1 MKITKIILF
10 ILSFIFSFLLFTK
23 DTFAVIYDYDI
34 SKFVFKPVSS
44 DKLLNW
50 VPTDFQKFT
59 YKDPYLKTR
68 AIV

>member
-1 MKITKIILF
+1 MKISKIILF
-10 ILSFIFSFLLFTK
+10 ILSFILSFLFFTK
-23 DTFAVIYDYDI
+23 ETFAVIYDYDI

-50 VPTDFQKFT
+50 VPTDMQKFT

-68 AIV
+68 ATI